1 MLPSNFERGMN
12 DAMALS
18 RGGSGWNCDAI
29 TNILIDV
36 RSYNAHSARENAANV
51 QAQSFNDV
59 VFDMSCMVM
68 HLVLGCNLLHMESQA
83 VILICWYEP
92 DLFVLNS
99 RRCLFISIDSVSP
112 EAKWLER
119 LWDLTYLCAPI
130 WGKMES
136 HTHTHMQPATKP
148 CWTQGCL
155 VSCDSRDP
163 TLCGQGRLRLI
174 ALHVYWNLIKLH
186 SPNKNTCMQEMEWQ
200 GMGPMKGLCDS
211 LKRSGTHGRHP
222 QNIKRDMLRTL
233 GNRNPSCTVPGQ
245 NLLEECAEL
254 NCKTKWFWC
263 ICKM

>member
-68 HLVLGCNLLHMESQA
+68 HLVLGCNLLHMVSQA

-130 WGKMES
+130 RGKMES
-136 HTHTHMQPATKP
+136 HTHTYATCNQAVLDP
-148 CWTQGCL
+148 RM
-155 VSCDSRDP
+155 SRFV
-163 TLCGQGRLRLI
+163 R
-174 ALHVYWNLIKLH
+174 
-186 SPNKNTCMQEMEWQ
+186 
-200 GMGPMKGLCDS
+200 
-211 LKRSGTHGRHP
+211 LKRP
-222 QNIKRDMLRTL
+222 YAMWPRTAQID
-233 GNRNPSCTVPGQ
+233 CIACI
-245 NLLEECAEL
+245 LESD
-254 NCKTKWFWC
+254 
-263 ICKM
+263 

>member
-1 MLPSNFERGMN
+1 MHGHAPGTRLQF
-12 DAMALS
+12 
-18 RGGSGWNCDAI
+18 
-29 TNILIDV
+29 
-36 RSYNAHSARENAANV
+36 AAYGK
-51 QAQSFNDV
+51 S
-59 VFDMSCMVM
+59 SCYI
-68 HLVLGCNLLHMESQA
+68 NLLIWTRSVCVKLPQVPLHLHWQRISWSKVAWET
-83 VILICWYEP
+83 LGFN
-92 DLFVLNS
+92 LFV
-99 RRCLFISIDSVSP
+99 C
-112 EAKWLER
+112 
-119 LWDLTYLCAPI
+119 TYT
-130 WGKMES
+130 GENGV
-136 HTHTHMQPATKP
+136 THTHMQPATKP

-245 NLLEECAEL
+245 NLNLLEECAEL